1 MLSAV
6 LAGGKDVI
14 VNFPQQSNWTG
25 SVAEMEPVS
34 AASSASYGCVSHRWL
49 FFCSRFTLD
58 YYFMLDD
65 LVSH

>member
-34 AASSASYGCVSHRWL
+34 AASSASYGCVTPLAVFLQSFHTGLL
-49 FFCSRFTLD
+49 FHVR
-58 YYFMLDD
+58 
-65 LVSH
+65 